1 MEIVRIEDK
10 NRFIKAIDLKISN
23 FVSNFFSCYTS
34 KKLIIHFVE
43 EIIIKEFK
51 KRNVFLENKYIY
63 PEGRTRKIYYDI
75 FDQYEKNNKAFTEV
89 ILYIHEFCNNIRH
102 YESIVSLYFTQ
113 YINYINYYED
123 VYIDKKNNTVTQK
136 FLELNYQEKYKIV
149 SFLKTN
155 IIFFSDYCLKNND
168 LNSVSIIITN
178 LYSLLFDVRLS
189 CNELHLVNIIIG
201 FKSINNGIKKKKFD
215 LNIIDNETFNSIMHG
230 LFWLNIIIFKDEL
243 YFKDV
248 EKQYFELLK
257 KQKKIFKNKKSCI
270 NSKII
275 CPNLLYKL
283 IYKN

>member
-1 MEIVRIEDK
+1 MEIVGIEDK

-89 ILYIHEFCNNIRH
+89 ILYIHEFCNTISH
-102 YESIVSLYFTQ
+102 YESIVSLYFLW
-113 YINYINYYED
+113 YSDYINYYED
-123 VYIDKKNNTVTQK
+123 GYIDKKNNTVTQK

-178 LYSLLFDVRLS
+178 LYSLFFDVRLS
-189 CNELHLVNIIIG
+189 CNELHLENIIEG
-201 FKSINNGIKKKKFD
+201 FKSINNGKKID
-215 LNIIDNETFNSIMHG
+215 LKIINNETFNSIMHG
-230 LFWLNIIIFKDEL
+230 LFWLNVIIFKDEL

-248 EKQYFELLK
+248 EKQYFILLN
-257 KQKKIFKNKKSCI
+257 KQKNIFNNKKSCI

-275 CPNLLYKL
+275 CPNLLHKL
-283 IYKN
+283 IFKN